1 MGNYELSTRAS
12 SIDRQRSKAKA
23 LRFRVLGFAL
33 RGSCNRKWGN
43 LQPFLHGFDVG
54 VIVCKELLSR
64 REVHAVVTRVRHWHT
79 HDMEARGI
87 RVGGM
92 LQVKGN
98 RARLVVSV
106 KLSVQC
112 LAGNR
117 TRLVGCRV

>member
-1 MGNYELSTRAS
+1 MS
-12 SIDRQRSKAKA
+12 
-23 LRFRVLGFAL
+23 
-33 RGSCNRKWGN
+33 GSCNRKWGN

-87 RVGGM
+87 RVGRM
-92 LQVKGN
+92 LQVKGI

-106 KLSVQC
+106 KLSVQW
-112 LAGNR
+112 LAMPSS
-117 TRLVGCRV
+117 